1 MARPYWSGQIQIS
14 LVSFGV
20 SLFPATNA
28 ASQVR
33 LYQIDRKSGERI
45 HHRNVK
51 ASDAEGSGTDA
62 GDDGEAMATVEKAD
76 IIKGYE
82 YRKGEYVT
90 LEPDELAKLRIPGKK
105 VLSIAQFVDT
115 GELQPALFE
124 KPYFVVP
131 QNETQVS
138 AFAVVREALK
148 QTGKAGL
155 GEIAFSGREH
165 LIALTAAPGDSRGMM
180 AYTLRYDAE
189 LRSSAECMAGIAE
202 TKIDKDQLSLAKE
215 LIQRNT
221 SAFDPRKYKDDYES
235 ALRELLDAKVH
246 HLPLAE
252 VGEEQPKRAKPA
264 NLMEALRR
272 SLSAVPA
279 PSASAAKGKKPAASE
294 TSAGAR
300 AAIGSASGASHG
312 KKGIRLVK
320 PPSPQRR
327 KSA

>member
-1 MARPYWSGQIQIS
+1 MPRPYWSGQIQIS

-33 LYQIDRKSGERI
+33 LHQIDRKSGERV

-51 ASDAEGSGTDA
+51 ASDLEAGGDEG
-62 GDDGEAMATVEKAD
+62 DGEATVEKAD

-90 LEPDELAKLRIPGKK
+90 LEPDELAKLRIAGKK
-105 VLSIAQFVDT
+105 TLAIAQFVDT
-115 GELQPALFE
+115 GELQPAMFE

-131 QNETQVS
+131 QNETQAG

-148 QTGKAGL
+148 ETGKAGL

-165 LIALTAAPGDSRGMM
+165 LVALMAAPGESRGMM
-180 AYTLRYDAE
+180 AYTLRYEAE
-189 LRSSAECMAGIAE
+189 LRSPGEYMSGIAE
-202 TKIDKDQLSLAKE
+202 TKIEPDQLSLAKE

-221 SAFDPRKYKDDYES
+221 AAFDPKKYKDDYEA
-235 ALRELLDAKVH
+235 ALKELLDAKVG
-246 HLPLAE
+246 HLPMAE
-252 VGEEQPKRAKPA
+252 MEEETPKGPKPV
-264 NLMEALRR
+264 NLMDALRR
-272 SLSAVPA
+272 SLSVVPGTGG
-279 PSASAAKGKKPAASE
+279 PAKGKKPPAAE
-294 TSAGAR
+294 TEAGAKKV
-300 AAIGSASGASHG
+300 AQHA
-312 KKGIRLVK
+312 KKGPRLVK
-320 PPSPQRR
+320 QASPQRR